1 MSTIAVGQDLRGL
14 IKILGL
20 PKKTRWFELRVATNE
35 IVTIKCG
42 YVPEIDDTNKGE
54 LEEVLAEFELRL
66 KHSSPKESDG
76 EI

>member
-1 MSTIAVGQDLRGL
+1 MSSVVGQHLGGL

-20 PKKTRWFELRVATNE
+20 PKNTTWFELRVATNE

-42 YVPEIDDTNKGE
+42 YAPEINDTNKGE

-66 KHSSPKESDG
+66 KKSGDA
-76 EI
+76 I